1 MDELN
6 QNSTKSAENVS
17 FQKENLQVTENDTT
31 FAPSQNSRSK
41 LLYYDPMSDFGFKKI
56 FGRETVL

>member
-6 QNSTKSAENVS
+6 QHSTKSAENVS
-17 FQKENLQVTENDTT
+17 FQKENLQVTENGTT

-41 LLYYDPMSDFGFKKI
+41 PSWTECLSSA
-56 FGRETVL
+56 R